1 MFTWTYI
8 DIIRY
13 NHFHRNII
21 WDYLGKFVILYTI
34 SKSHCTMQQNTGNPK
49 KGVILFLPVNLQEL
63 RQAFR
68 MFDKNK
74 DGMIDSSELKWM
86 TTTMG
91 QRLTQEELE
100 AFMREA
106 DLDGDGKLNYEEF
119 CRMMTSI

>member
-1 MFTWTYI
+1 MW
-8 DIIRY
+8 
-13 NHFHRNII
+13 
-21 WDYLGKFVILYTI
+21 
-34 SKSHCTMQQNTGNPK
+34 S
-49 KGVILFLPVNLQEL
+49 FLPFLQEL

-74 DGMIDSSELKWM
+74 DGLIDTHELKWM

-91 QRLTQEELE
+91 QRLTPEELD

-106 DLDGDGKLNYEEF
+106 DLNGDGKLDYEEF

>member
-1 MFTWTYI
+1 
-8 DIIRY
+8 
-13 NHFHRNII
+13 
-21 WDYLGKFVILYTI
+21 
-34 SKSHCTMQQNTGNPK
+34 
-49 KGVILFLPVNLQEL
+49 
-63 RQAFR
+63 

-91 QRLTQEELE
+91 QRLSQDELE